1 MNKTI
6 FRLGAWTLALAMAG
20 CTLAPRYER
29 PALPVDAQYPAGDST
44 AATDAVELGWRE
56 MFTDPRLQA
65 LIATALEN
73 NRDLRT
79 AVLNAE
85 RAQALYR
92 VQRADLLPQ
101 IDAQGSLTRGRT
113 PAALSPTGSAV
124 TGSEYQVGLG
134 ITAFELDL
142 FGRVRS
148 LKDAALAQYLST
160 AEARDAARIAL
171 IAEVAKAWLADLALR
186 EQLDLARKTL
196 EARSEALTLARQ
208 RYEAGASSALDLK
221 QVETLVES
229 ARVANVTLTRRSAQA
244 GNALR
249 LVVGA
254 PVTQGEGSSL
264 LSDQPFVANL
274 PAGLP
279 SQLLAQRPDLRAAEQ
294 RLLSA
299 NASIGAARA
308 AFFPRISL
316 TAAIGSASPELSDLF
331 EAGSRNWSFVPQIT
345 LPIFDAGR
353 NRANLRVSQVDR
365 DLAVT
370 DYERSIQVAFREVAD
385 ALVARGSFEE
395 QVEAQERLRQGQA
408 DRLQLAEQRYKAGI
422 ASYLDV
428 LDAQRELFD
437 AEQDL
442 VEARQQRLLNL
453 VDLYRALG
461 GGLQERSTNPTAG

>member
-1 MNKTI
+1 M
-6 FRLGAWTLALAMAG
+6 G
-20 CTLAPRYER
+20 
-29 PALPVDAQYPAGDST
+29 
-44 AATDAVELGWRE
+44 
-56 MFTDPRLQA
+56 
-65 LIATALEN
+65 
-73 NRDLRT
+73 
-79 AVLNAE
+79 
-85 RAQALYR
+85 
-92 VQRADLLPQ
+92 
-101 IDAQGSLTRGRT
+101 
-113 PAALSPTGSAV
+113 
-124 TGSEYQVGLG
+124 
-134 ITAFELDL
+134 
-142 FGRVRS
+142 
-148 LKDAALAQYLST
+148 
-160 AEARDAARIAL
+160 
-171 IAEVAKAWLADLALR
+171 
-186 EQLDLARKTL
+186 
-196 EARSEALTLARQ
+196 
-208 RYEAGASSALDLK
+208 
-221 QVETLVES
+221 
-229 ARVANVTLTRRSAQA
+229 RSATVL
-244 GNALR
+244 GSR

>member
-1 MNKTI
+1 MSKTI

-29 PALPVDAQYPAGDST
+29 PALPVDAQYPAGDS
-44 AATDAVELGWRE
+44 AAAKDAVELGWRE
-56 MFTDPRLQA
+56 MFTDARLQV

-113 PAALSPTGSAV
+113 PADLSPTGTAV

-148 LKDAALAQYLST
+148 LKDAALAQYLAT

-196 EARSEALTLARQ
+196 EARSEALGLARQ

-229 ARVANVTLTRRSAQA
+229 ARVATVTLTRRSAQA

-254 PVTQGEGSSL
+254 PVAVGQDSSL
-264 LSDQPFVANL
+264 LSDQQFVANL

-331 EAGSRNWSFVPQIT
+331 EAGSRNWSFVPQVT

-408 DRLQLAEQRYKAGI
+408 DRLQLAEQRYRAGI

-461 GGLQERSTNPTAG
+461 GGLQERGAGA

>member
-1 MNKTI
+1 MSKQV
-6 FRLGAWTLALAMAG
+6 FRLGAWTLALVLAG
-20 CTLAPRYER
+20 CSLAPRYER
-29 PALPVDAQYPAGDST
+29 PALPVASQYPAGDS
-44 AATDAVELGWRE
+44 AAAKDAVELGWRE
-56 MFTDPRLQA
+56 MFTDARLQA
-65 LIATALEN
+65 LIATALQN

-92 VQRADLLPQ
+92 VQRAGQLPQ
-101 IDAQGSLTRGRT
+101 VDAQGSLTRGRT

-134 ITAFELDL
+134 VTAFELDL

-148 LKDAALAQYLST
+148 LKDAALAQYLAT

-196 EARSEALTLARQ
+196 EARSEAMALARQ

-229 ARVANVTLTRRSAQA
+229 ARVATVTLTRRSAQA

-254 PVTQGEGSSL
+254 PVDAGDQASL
-264 LSDQPFVANL
+264 LSDQQFLANL

-279 SQLLAQRPDLRAAEQ
+279 SQLLAQRPDLRAAEL
-294 RLLSA
+294 RLQSA
-299 NASIGAARA
+299 NASIGVARA

-316 TAAIGSASPELSDLF
+316 TAGIGSASPELSGLF
-331 EAGSRNWSFVPQIT
+331 EAGSRNWSFVPQLT

-365 DLAVT
+365 DLAVA
-370 DYERSIQVAFREVAD
+370 DYERSIQIAFREVAD

-437 AEQDL
+437 AEQGL

-461 GGLQERSTNPTAG
+461 GGLRERGAGA

>member
-1 MNKTI
+1 MSKTI

-29 PALPVDAQYPAGDST
+29 PAPPVAAQYPAGDSVP
-44 AATDAVELGWRE
+44 ARDAVELGWRE
-56 MFTDPRLQA
+56 MFTDARLQA
-65 LIATALEN
+65 LIAAALEN

-92 VQRADLLPQ
+92 VQRAGQLPQ

-113 PAALSPTGSAV
+113 PADLSATGAAV

-142 FGRVRS
+142 FGRVHS
-148 LKDAALAQYLST
+148 LKDAALAEYLAT

-229 ARVANVTLTRRSAQA
+229 ARVAVATLTRRSAQA
-244 GNALR
+244 GNALS

-254 PVTQGEGSSL
+254 PVVRGEDASL
-264 LSDQPFVANL
+264 LSDQQFVANL

-279 SQLLAQRPDLRAAEQ
+279 SQLLAQRPDLRAAER
-294 RLLSA
+294 RLQSA

-316 TAAIGSASPELSDLF
+316 TAGIGSTSSELF

-365 DLAVT
+365 DLAVAG
-370 DYERSIQVAFREVAD
+370 YERSIQAAFREVAD

-461 GGLQERSTNPTAG
+461 GGLRERGAGA